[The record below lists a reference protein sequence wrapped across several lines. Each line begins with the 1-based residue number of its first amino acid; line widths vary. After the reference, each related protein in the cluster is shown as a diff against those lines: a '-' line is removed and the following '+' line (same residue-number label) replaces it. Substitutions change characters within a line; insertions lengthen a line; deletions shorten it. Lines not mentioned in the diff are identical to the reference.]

1 MPSASPLRQKTILT
15 TDAKGS
21 ASGFQKGV
29 TAAKGWATS
38 LVGAAAA
45 AAVITKAI
53 GALNERVEASIERY
67 EEQEKALIRLE
78 DRFGSATAGI
88 VKQGEALTKLTGVST
103 LAITE
108 AQALAG
114 AMGATEANV
123 NKLALGALNL
133 SAAFGSDL
141 GEASRQLSVTLSGL
155 GGELSE
161 KIPELRALTVEQLK
175 AGAAADVINKKFA
188 NAAAEGLTD
197 YERLLLRIENAQIKA
212 DVAQGKAITTSDQ
225 FTDALERNAQ
235 VQEAY
240 AEQVRDGSVL
250 TTAWATIV
258 EDFRAEWAGFNSI
271 LETVARG
278 VGNLGESIV
287 QATTDTSRQVT
298 VVNDLSI
305 AVEESAA
312 ATGLWATIVELFRQD
327 MANLNAGIAPVV
339 SSING
344 LTESMGRQTTVV
356 VGLASALTDTVEP
369 YDALSD
375 ANARLAGK
383 TRISIRNQQ
392 ELNQILGQ
400 GMQVVGDAAD
410 VYERLGVV
418 TETQVNQA
426 IAENNRLLVLAEMA
440 YRQGAR
446 TAADYERAVR
456 ATSQANQELR
466 DSLLEA
472 EPELDEFGNR
482 FVSVR
487 GRVEGLTGALGAN
500 SAAIRSNAAAASQA
514 DREAQEREG
523 RSSGFLGFEGL
534 LGGTFEFTTATGGG
548 ALRAQIE
555 RRAGLAAAGPAQQSD
570 INLRGRTVPVPARV
584 MNA

>member
-1 MPSASPLRQKTILT
+1 MPSASPLIQRARLLVDSTG
-15 TDAKGS
+15 A
-21 ASGFQKGV
+21 AAGFKKGV
-29 TAAKGWATS
+29 SAAKGWALG

-45 AAVITKAI
+45 AAALTKAI
-53 GALNERVEASIERY
+53 TVLNERVERSIERY
-67 EEQEKALIRLE
+67 EAQEKALIRLE

-88 VKQGEALTKLTGVST
+88 VAQGEALTKLTGVST

-114 AMGATEANV
+114 AMGATEANI

-212 DVAQGKAITTSDQ
+212 DVAQGKAITTSDG
-225 FTDALERNAQ
+225 FTDALERNVR

-240 AEQVRDGSVL
+240 AEQVKDGSVL
-250 TTAWATIV
+250 TTAYATFV
-258 EDFRAEWAGFNSI
+258 EGLKAEWAGFNGVVESSARVLGALGTSI
-271 LETVARG
+271 TE
-278 VGNLGESIV
+278 
-287 QATTDTSRQVT
+287 ATMDTSRQVT
-298 VVNDLSI
+298 VVNDLTI

-312 ATGLWATIVELFRQD
+312 ATGLWATIVGLFRQD
-327 MANLNAGIAPVV
+327 MAALNAVIGPVV
-339 SSING
+339 SAVDS
-344 LTESMGRQTTVV
+344 LTESTGRQATVV
-356 VGLASALTDTVEP
+356 VGLAGALTDTVGP
-369 YDALSD
+369 YDDLGD
-375 ANARLAGK
+375 AAGRLAAK
-383 TRISIRNQQ
+383 NRIVIRTQDQ
-392 ELNQILGQ
+392 LNQILGQ

-418 TETQVNQA
+418 TETQVNEA

-456 ATSQANQELR
+456 QTAQANQDLR

-482 FVSVR
+482 FVTAR
-487 GRVEGLTGALGAN
+487 GQVEGLTGALGLN
-500 SAAIRSNAAAASQA
+500 TGAIQRNAAAAASA
-514 DREAQEREG
+514 AAAESERRPG
-523 RSSGFLGFEGL
+523 GFLGFGFGENVQ
-534 LGGTFEFTTATGGG
+534 TIEFTTATGG
-548 ALRAQIE
+548 AELRAQIE
-555 RRAGLAAAGPAQQSD
+555 RRAGLAAAGPAQLAD
-570 INLRGRTVPVPARV
+570 INLRGRTVPVPTRV
-584 MNA
+584 MAA